1 MIILFINDI
10 ITDFLQIQKNERE
23 KKYRIIYFHSNYSF
37 HYFFSFQIQIIFRN
51 IFNIF
56 PFLCLIYAI
65 SISQINQIFRTNC
78 IFKPSKMLIS
88 SVQTF
93 TQLPTH
99 RLIKV
104 RQSEN
109 RGCRSTLRI
118 DVR

>member
-1 MIILFINDI
+1 MNEKRNTELFIFIQIILFII
-10 ITDFLQIQKNERE
+10 
-23 KKYRIIYFHSNYSF
+23 SF
-37 HYFFSFQIQIIFRN
+37 HFKFKLYSEIFLISFLSFIKFIS
-51 IFNIF
+51 
-56 PFLCLIYAI
+56 I